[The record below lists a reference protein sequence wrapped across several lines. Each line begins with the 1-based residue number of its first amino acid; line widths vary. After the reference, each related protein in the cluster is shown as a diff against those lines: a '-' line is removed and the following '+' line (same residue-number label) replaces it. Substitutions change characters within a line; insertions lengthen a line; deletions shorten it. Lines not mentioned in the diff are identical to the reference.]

1 MSNTKRVVLTGRAI
15 VSPLGVG
22 LEAHW
27 TALVQGR
34 VAVARPERTAA
45 LGLPATRAASVTA
58 EAIQPHLGRLQRK
71 QQKLYNRATL
81 LGMLGAS
88 LAMEDAGLA
97 PGAGNAHRLG
107 VVLGVNVLSWDL
119 GSMTQYLLASEAAD
133 GSGVLDM
140 SRANRFCMHNI
151 NPLDFSLKTLPNLSA
166 GHMAIAHEAQG
177 MCRALT
183 EGSVG
188 GAHAIGEAYRAIAA
202 GELDAT
208 LCGGTDALLE
218 EVVFAVYDGAGFLAS
233 DDGRRAGFVAAE
245 GSGLLV
251 LEEAERARRR
261 GATVYGE
268 VLGFA
273 TAAGDGEIAARQDPT
288 RLAQR
293 IAGAVESA
301 LETAGRLPDVVSLH
315 GDGLS
320 PVDAVEEAALTKVLG
335 SRASGTALLRMKKA
349 HGDMGAA
356 SGAVEFLA
364 CSALLQHAIIPSIV
378 SIEPSIRAV
387 APTHALI
394 LSLGQFGEAAA
405 LVLGPFDAAA

>member
-1 MSNTKRVVLTGRAI
+1 MNKRVVLTGRAV

-22 LEAHW
+22 LATHW
-27 TALVQGR
+27 AGLVQGR
-34 VAVARPERTAA
+34 GAIARVERTAA
-45 LGLPATRAASVTA
+45 LGLPAARAAAVTA
-58 EAIQPHLGRLQRK
+58 ESIQPHLGRLQRK

-88 LAMEDAGLA
+88 LAMEDAGLP
-97 PGAGNAHRLG
+97 PGAGNAQRLG

-119 GSMTQYLLASEAAD
+119 GSMTQYLLASEASD
-133 GSGVLDM
+133 GSGLLDM
-140 SRANRFCMHNI
+140 SKANRFCMHNI
-151 NPLDFSLKTLPNLSA
+151 NPLDFSLKTLPNLAA

-202 GELDAT
+202 GELDAA

-218 EVVFAVYDGAGFLAS
+218 EVMFAVYDGTGFLAS
-233 DDGRRAGFVAAE
+233 DDGSRAGFVAAE

-251 LEEAERARRR
+251 LEEAGRARQRD
-261 GATVYGE
+261 ATVYGE

-273 TAAGDGEIAARQDPT
+273 TAAGEGEIAARQDPA
-288 RLAQR
+288 RLAER

-301 LETAGRLPDVVSLH
+301 LDAAGRLPDIVSLH
-315 GDGLS
+315 GDGTS
-320 PVDAVEEAALTKVLG
+320 PVDAVEETALAKVLG
-335 SRASGTALLRMKKA
+335 SRASDTAMVRMKKA

-378 SIEPSIRAV
+378 SIGPSIRPV
-387 APTHALI
+387 APTHALV

-405 LVLGPFDAAA
+405 LVLGPVDAAA

>member
-1 MSNTKRVVLTGRAI
+1 MNRRVVLTGRAV

-22 LEAHW
+22 LDAHW
-27 TALVQGR
+27 SALVEGR
-34 VAVARPERTAA
+34 AAISHPERMVA
-45 LGLPATRAASVTA
+45 LGLPATRGSAVAAD
-58 EAIQPHLGRLQRK
+58 AIQPHLGRLQRK

-97 PGAGNAHRLG
+97 PGGGDPHRFG

-119 GSMTQYLLASEAAD
+119 GSMTQYLLAAEAAD
-133 GSGVLDM
+133 GSGLLDM
-140 SRANRFCMHNI
+140 SRANRFCMHSI
-151 NPLDFSLKTLPNLSA
+151 NPLDFSLKTLPNLAA

-183 EGSVG
+183 EGSLG

-202 GELDAT
+202 GELEAA

-218 EVVFAVYDGAGFLAS
+218 ELVFAVYDGAGFLAS
-233 DDGRRAGFVAAE
+233 DDGGRPGFVASE

-251 LEEAERARRR
+251 LEEAERARQR

-268 VLGFA
+268 VIGFA
-273 TAAGDGEIAARQDPT
+273 TAAGEGTLAARQDPT
-288 RLAQR
+288 RLAGR
-293 IAGAVESA
+293 IAATVEAA
-301 LETAGRLPDVVSLH
+301 LDTAGCLPDVVSLH
-315 GDGLS
+315 GDGRS
-320 PVDAVEEAALTKVLG
+320 PVDAAEEMALAKVLG
-335 SRASGTALLRMKKA
+335 GRASGTPMIRLKKA

-378 SIEPSIRAV
+378 SVEPSLHPV
-387 APTHALI
+387 APAHALV

-405 LVLGPFDAAA
+405 LVLGPFEAAAA

>member
-1 MSNTKRVVLTGRAI
+1 MNKRVVLTGRAV

-22 LEAHW
+22 LDAHW
-27 TALVQGR
+27 SALVEGR
-34 VAVARPERTAA
+34 GAISHPERMVA
-45 LGLPATRAASVTA
+45 LGLPATRGAAVA
-58 EAIQPHLGRLQRK
+58 ADAIQPYLGRLQRK

-97 PGAGNAHRLG
+97 PGAGDSRRLG

-119 GSMTQYLLASEAAD
+119 GSMTQYLLAAEAAD
-133 GSGVLDM
+133 GSGLLDM
-140 SRANRFCMHNI
+140 SRANRFCMHSI
-151 NPLDFSLKTLPNLSA
+151 NPLDFSLKTLPNLAA
-166 GHMAIAHEAQG
+166 GHMAIAHQAQG

-183 EGSVG
+183 EGSLG

-202 GELDAT
+202 GELDAA

-218 EVVFAVYDGAGFLAS
+218 ELVFAVYDGAGFLAS
-233 DDGRRAGFVAAE
+233 DDGRRPGFVAAE

-251 LEEAERARRR
+251 LEEAERARQR

-268 VLGFA
+268 VIGFA
-273 TAAGDGEIAARQDPT
+273 TAAGEGTLAARQDPT
-288 RLAQR
+288 RLAGR
-293 IAGAVESA
+293 IAGTVESA
-301 LETAGRLPDVVSLH
+301 LDTAGCLPDVVSLH
-315 GDGLS
+315 GDGTS
-320 PVDAVEEAALTKVLG
+320 PVDAAEEMALAKVLG
-335 SRASGTALLRMKKA
+335 GRASGTPMIRLKKA

-378 SIEPSIRAV
+378 SVGPSLHPV
-387 APTHALI
+387 APAHALV
-394 LSLGQFGEAAA
+394 LSLGQFGEATA
-405 LVLGPFDAAA
+405 LVLGPFEAAAA

>member
-1 MSNTKRVVLTGRAI
+1 MNRRVVLTGRAV

-22 LEAHW
+22 LDAHW
-27 TALVQGR
+27 AALVEGR
-34 VAVARPERTAA
+34 GAISRHERTAA
-45 LGLPATRAASVTA
+45 LGLAATRAAVVAA
-58 EAIQPHLGRLQRK
+58 EAIQPHLARLQRK

-97 PGAGNAHRLG
+97 PGGGDPQRLG
-107 VVLGVNVLSWDL
+107 VVVGVNVLSWDL
-119 GSMTQYLLASEAAD
+119 GSMTQYLLAAEAED
-133 GSGVLDM
+133 GSGLLDM
-140 SRANRFCMHNI
+140 SRANRFCMHSI
-151 NPLDFSLKTLPNLSA
+151 NPLDFSLKTLPNLAA

-183 EGSVG
+183 EGSLG

-202 GELDAT
+202 GELDAA
-208 LCGGTDALLE
+208 LCGGTDSLVE
-218 EVVFAVYDGAGFLAS
+218 ELIFAVYDGSGLLAS

-245 GSGLLV
+245 GCGLLV

-273 TAAGDGEIAARQDPT
+273 TAAGEGTLVSRQDPG
-288 RLAQR
+288 RLAER
-293 IAGAVESA
+293 IAGAAETA
-301 LETAGRLPDVVSLH
+301 LDMAGRLPDVVSLH
-315 GDGLS
+315 GDGAS
-320 PVDAVEEAALTKVLG
+320 PVDGAEELALAKVLG
-335 SRASGTALLRMKKA
+335 ARASGTAMIRLKKA

-364 CSALLQHAIIPSIV
+364 CSVLLRQAMIPSIV
-378 SIEPSIRAV
+378 SIRPSSRPV
-387 APTHALI
+387 APTHALV
-394 LSLGQFGEAAA
+394 LSLGQLGEAAA
-405 LVLGPFDAAA
+405 LMLGPFEAAA

>member
-1 MSNTKRVVLTGRAI
+1 MSTRRVVLTGRAV

-22 LEAHW
+22 LDAYW
-27 TALVQGR
+27 SALVEGR
-34 VAVARPERTAA
+34 GAISRPERTVA
-45 LGLPATRAASVTA
+45 LGLPATRGSAVAAD
-58 EAIQPHLGRLQRK
+58 AIQPHLGRLQRK

-97 PGAGNAHRLG
+97 PGGGDSRRLG

-140 SRANRFCMHNI
+140 SRANRFCMHSI
-151 NPLDFSLKTLPNLSA
+151 NPLDFSLKTLPNLAA

-183 EGSVG
+183 EGSLG
-188 GAHAIGEAYRAIAA
+188 GAHAIGEAYRAIAV
-202 GELDAT
+202 GELDAA

-218 EVVFAVYDGAGFLAS
+218 ELVFAVYDGVGFLAS
-233 DDGRRAGFVAAE
+233 DDGGRPGFVAAE

-251 LEEAERARRR
+251 LEEAERARQR

-268 VLGFA
+268 VIGFA
-273 TAAGDGEIAARQDPT
+273 TAAGEGTLAARQDPT
-288 RLAQR
+288 RLAER
-293 IAGAVESA
+293 IAGTVESA
-301 LETAGRLPDVVSLH
+301 LDAAGCLPDVVSLH
-315 GDGLS
+315 GDGTS
-320 PVDAVEEAALTKVLG
+320 IVDTAEEVALAKVLG
-335 SRASGTALLRMKKA
+335 GRASGTPMIRLKKA

-378 SIEPSIRAV
+378 SVGPSLHPV
-387 APTHALI
+387 APAHALV

-405 LVLGPFDAAA
+405 LVLGPFEAAAA

>member
-1 MSNTKRVVLTGRAI
+1 MRRVVLTGRAV

-22 LEAHW
+22 LDAHW
-27 TALVQGR
+27 AALVEGR
-34 VAVARPERTAA
+34 SAIASSGRSAA
-45 LGLPATRAASVTA
+45 LGLPATRASVVTA

-97 PGAGNAHRLG
+97 PGGGDPHRLG
-107 VVLGVNVLSWDL
+107 IVLGVNVLSWDL
-119 GSMTQYLLASEAAD
+119 GSMTQYLLAAEAVD
-133 GSGVLDM
+133 GSGLDM
-140 SRANRFCMHNI
+140 PRANRFCMHSI
-151 NPLDFSLKTLPNLSA
+151 NPLDFSLKTLPNLAA
-166 GHMAIAHEAQG
+166 GHMAIAHGAQG

-188 GAHAIGEAYRAIAA
+188 GTHAIGEAYSAIAA
-202 GELDAT
+202 GELDAA

-218 EVVFAVYDGAGFLAS
+218 ELVFAVYDGAGLLAS

-273 TAAGDGEIAARQDPT
+273 TAAGDGAIAARQDPV
-288 RLAQR
+288 RLADR

-301 LETAGRLPDVVSLH
+301 LDTAGRLPDVVSLH
-315 GDGLS
+315 GDGTA
-320 PVDAVEEAALTKVLG
+320 PIDAAEEAALAKVLG
-335 SRASGTALLRMKKA
+335 SRASGTAMVRMKKA

-378 SIEPSIRAV
+378 SIGPSIRPA
-387 APTHALI
+387 APTHALV

-405 LVLGPFDAAA
+405 LVLGPFEAAA

>member
-1 MSNTKRVVLTGRAI
+1 MSARRVVLTGRAV

-22 LEAHW
+22 LGAHW
-27 TALVQGR
+27 AALVDGR
-34 VAVARPERTAA
+34 SAVTSAERTAA
-45 LGLPATRAASVTA
+45 LQLPATRAAAVTA

-97 PGAGNAHRLG
+97 PGAGDPHRLG
-107 VVLGVNVLSWDL
+107 IVLGVNVLSWDL
-119 GSMTQYLLASEAAD
+119 SSMTQYLLAAEAAD
-133 GSGVLDM
+133 GSGLLDM
-140 SRANRFCMHNI
+140 PRANRFCMHSI
-151 NPLDFSLKTLPNLSA
+151 NPLDFSLKTLPNLAA

-202 GELDAT
+202 GELDAA

-218 EVVFAVYDGAGFLAS
+218 ELVFAVYDGTGFLAS
-233 DDGRRAGFVAAE
+233 DDGRRPGFVAAE

-273 TAAGDGEIAARQDPT
+273 TAAGDGATAACQDPV
-288 RLAQR
+288 RLADR

-301 LETAGRLPDVVSLH
+301 LDAAGRLPDVVSLH
-315 GDGLS
+315 GDGTA
-320 PVDAVEEAALTKVLG
+320 PIDVAEERALAKVLG
-335 SRASGTALLRMKKA
+335 GRAAGTAMVRMKKA

-364 CSALLQHAIIPSIV
+364 CSALLQHAIIPPIV
-378 SIEPSIRAV
+378 SIGSWNRAV
-387 APTHALI
+387 PPTHALV

-405 LVLGPFDAAA
+405 LVLGPSAEAA

>member
-1 MSNTKRVVLTGRAI
+1 MNKRVVLTGRAV

-22 LEAHW
+22 LDAHW
-27 TALVQGR
+27 AGLVDGR
-34 VAVARPERTAA
+34 DAIAPVERIAA
-45 LGLPATRAASVTA
+45 LGLPAARAASVPA
-58 EAIQPHLGRLQRK
+58 ESIQPHLGRLQRK

-97 PGAGNAHRLG
+97 PGAGDPRRLG

-119 GSMTQYLLASEAAD
+119 GSMTQYLLAAEAAD
-133 GSGVLDM
+133 GAAVLDM
-140 SRANRFCMHNI
+140 PKANRFCMHNI
-151 NPLDFSLKTLPNLSA
+151 NPLDFSLKTLPNLAA

-202 GELDAT
+202 GELDAA

-218 EVVFAVYDGAGFLAS
+218 ELVFAVYDGIGFLAS
-233 DDGRRAGFVAAE
+233 DDGRRPGFVAAE

-251 LEEAERARRR
+251 LEEAERARQR
-261 GATVYGE
+261 GGRVYGE

-273 TAAGDGEIAARQDPT
+273 TAAGEGVIAARQDPA
-288 RLAQR
+288 RLAER

-301 LETAGRLPDVVSLH
+301 LDMAGRLPDVVSLH
-315 GDGLS
+315 GDGTS
-320 PVDAVEEAALTKVLG
+320 PVDGVEETALANVLG
-335 SRASGTALLRMKKA
+335 NRASGTAMVRMKKA

-378 SIEPSIRAV
+378 SSGPSILPV
-387 APTHALI
+387 APTHALV

-405 LVLGPFDAAA
+405 LVLGPFEAAA

>member
-1 MSNTKRVVLTGRAI
+1 MSARRVVLTGRAV

-22 LEAHW
+22 LDAHW
-27 TALVQGR
+27 AALAEGR
-34 VAVARPERTAA
+34 GAITTTARPAA
-45 LGLPATRAASVTA
+45 LGLPATRAAAVTA

-88 LAMEDAGLA
+88 LAMDDAGLT
-97 PGAGNAHRLG
+97 PGGGDAHRLG

-119 GSMTQYLLASEAAD
+119 GSMTQYLLAAEAAD
-133 GSGVLDM
+133 GSGQLDM

-151 NPLDFSLKTLPNLSA
+151 NPLDFSLKTLPNLAA

-188 GAHAIGEAYRAIAA
+188 GAHAIGEAYRAIVD
-202 GELDAT
+202 GELDAA
-208 LCGGTDALLE
+208 LCGGTDALIE
-218 EVVFAVYDGAGFLAS
+218 ELVFAVYDGAGFLAS
-233 DDGRRAGFVAAE
+233 DDGRRPGFVAAE

-251 LEEAERARRR
+251 LEEAGRARRR

-273 TAAGDGEIAARQDPT
+273 TVAGEGEIANRQDPA
-288 RLAQR
+288 RLSQR
-293 IAGAVESA
+293 IAGAVESVLDA
-301 LETAGRLPDVVSLH
+301 AGRMPDVVSLH
-315 GDGLS
+315 GDGTA
-320 PVDAVEEAALTKVLG
+320 PVDAAEEIALAKVLG
-335 SRASGTALLRMKKA
+335 ARASGTAMIRLKKA

-378 SIEPSIRAV
+378 SIGSSNRAV
-387 APTHALI
+387 APTHALV

-405 LVLGPFDAAA
+405 LVLGPYDAAA

>member
-1 MSNTKRVVLTGRAI
+1 MRRVVLTGRAV

-22 LEAHW
+22 LDAHW
-27 TALVQGR
+27 AALVEGR
-34 VAVARPERTAA
+34 SAIASSGRSAA
-45 LGLPATRAASVTA
+45 LGLPATRASAVTA

-97 PGAGNAHRLG
+97 PGGGDSHRLG
-107 VVLGVNVLSWDL
+107 IVLGVNVLSWDL
-119 GSMTQYLLASEAAD
+119 GSMTQYLLAAEAAD
-133 GSGVLDM
+133 GSGLDM
-140 SRANRFCMHNI
+140 SRANRFCMHSI
-151 NPLDFSLKTLPNLSA
+151 NPLDFSLKTLPNLAA

-188 GAHAIGEAYRAIAA
+188 GTHAIGEAYSAIAA
-202 GELDAT
+202 GELDAV

-218 EVVFAVYDGAGFLAS
+218 ELVFAVYDGAGFLAS
-233 DDGRRAGFVAAE
+233 DDGLRAGFVAAE

-251 LEEAERARRR
+251 LEEAEHARRR
-261 GATVYGE
+261 GAPVYGE

-273 TAAGDGEIAARQDPT
+273 TAAGAGTIAARQDPD
-288 RLAQR
+288 RLAAR

-301 LETAGRLPDVVSLH
+301 LDMAGRLPDVVSLH
-315 GDGLS
+315 GDGMS
-320 PVDAVEEAALTKVLG
+320 PVDAVEEAALAKVLG
-335 SRASGTALLRMKKA
+335 SRASGMAMVRMKKA

-378 SIEPSIRAV
+378 SIGPSIRPV
-387 APTHALI
+387 APTHALV

-405 LVLGPFDAAA
+405 LVLGPFEAAA

>member
-1 MSNTKRVVLTGRAI
+1 MNRRVLLTGRAV

-22 LEAHW
+22 LDAHW
-27 TALVQGR
+27 SALVEGR
-34 VAVARPERTAA
+34 GAISHPERMVA
-45 LGLPATRAASVTA
+45 LGLPATRGAAVA
-58 EAIQPHLGRLQRK
+58 ADAMQPHLGRLQRK

-81 LGMLGAS
+81 FGMLGAS

-97 PGAGNAHRLG
+97 PGGGDSRRLG

-119 GSMTQYLLASEAAD
+119 GSMTQYLLAAEAAD

-140 SRANRFCMHNI
+140 SRANRFCMHSI
-151 NPLDFSLKTLPNLSA
+151 NPLDFSLKTLPNLAA

-183 EGSVG
+183 EGSLG

-202 GELDAT
+202 GELDAA

-218 EVVFAVYDGAGFLAS
+218 ELVFAVYDGAGFLAS
-233 DDGRRAGFVAAE
+233 DDGARPGFVAAE

-251 LEEAERARRR
+251 LEEAERARQR

-268 VLGFA
+268 VIGFA
-273 TAAGDGEIAARQDPT
+273 TAAGEGTLAARQDPT
-288 RLAQR
+288 RLAGR
-293 IAGAVESA
+293 IAATVESA
-301 LETAGRLPDVVSLH
+301 LDAAGCLPDVVSLH
-315 GDGLS
+315 GDGSS
-320 PVDAVEEAALTKVLG
+320 PVDAAEEIALAKVLG
-335 SRASGTALLRMKKA
+335 GRASGTPMIRLKKA

-378 SIEPSIRAV
+378 SVGPSLHPV
-387 APTHALI
+387 APTHALV

-405 LVLGPFDAAA
+405 LVLGPFEAAAA